1 MPQNKLKYPH
11 FAVNRKELCI
21 EIGLW
26 TDFAI
31 VLMTWTQDTSLR
43 EERLW
48 RVSEGNG
55 LGRFQLCCR
64 AGNFQGRESSQNIS
78 HLITIALSVFWDCT
92 INLLKKGNSSF
103 INQSQSVVFTFQAL
117 IFLHCVG
124 QMLTCELI
132 IHRNTPSYV
141 DLFFPHSIEIKND

>member
-11 FAVNRKELCI
+11 FAINREELCI

-31 VLMTWTQDTSLR
+31 ILMTWTQDTSLR
-43 EERLW
+43 EEGLW
-48 RVSEGNG
+48 RLSEGNG

-64 AGNFQGRESSQNIS
+64 AGNCQGRKFSQNIS

-92 INLLKKGNSSF
+92 FNLLKKGNSSL
-103 INQSQSVVFTFQAL
+103 INLFSSPFKHPYITF
-117 IFLHCVG
+117 CRTN
-124 QMLTCELI
+124 TCELI
-132 IHRNTPSYV
+132 MLIHRNNPLLCKPY
-141 DLFFPHSIEIKND
+141 FFPINIPLK